1 MTKRASGE
9 KLPTVNNIHKLRG
22 RLTTLEDGDEAGL
35 TSDDIGDGLVL
46 KDKKIEVSMGD
57 GLVLKDN
64 KIEVSTIGDSL
75 RIFGDTGQLCVNVVL
90 QPFVGG
96 AGAVSVSGSARSAY
110 SLNDPLRSGSNW
122 LFYDSNPL
130 QISVINYGLGV
141 MSRVYLR
148 GQLKVGTVI
157 IANEYDSLQWDD
169 ILHYFGDRT
178 PTSLINTV
186 GYEFPY
192 SWAKWRPYGPD
203 KSIWIPVIR
212 RVDAT
217 GNYET
222 ILGEVH
228 MKSGSSGGSSTYFMR
243 FNTTLQVGDRVIF
256 DGVSYWSEHFPF

>member
-46 KDKKIEVSMGD
+46 KD
-57 GLVLKDN
+57 N
-64 KIEVSTIGDSL
+64 KIEVFRHDSL
-75 RIFGDTGQLCVNVVL
+75 KIYASTGQMYVDVVL

-96 AGAVSVSGSARSAY
+96 AGSVSVNGITRSAY
-110 SLNDPLRSGSNW
+110 SNEDPLRPGSNW
-122 LFYDSNPL
+122 KFFDASPL
-130 QISVINYGLGV
+130 QIAVINYGLGV

-148 GQLKVGTVI
+148 GQLKVGAA
-157 IANEYDSLQWDD
+157 IAANQYDSLQWDD
-169 ILHYFGDRT
+169 ILHYFGDAT

-186 GYEFPY
+186 GFEY
-192 SWAKWRPYGPD
+192 SYYKWRPYGPD

-212 RVDAT
+212 RVEAT

>member
-9 KLPTVNNIHKLRG
+9 KLPTVNNIHKLRV

-46 KDKKIEVSMGD
+46 KD
-57 GLVLKDN
+57 N
-64 KIEVSTIGDSL
+64 KIEVFRHDSL
-75 RIFGDTGQLCVNVVL
+75 KIYASTRQMYVDVVL

-96 AGAVSVSGSARSAY
+96 AGSVSVNGITRSAY

-122 LFYDSNPL
+122 LFFDSNPL

-148 GQLKVGTVI
+148 GQLKVGAAI
-157 IANEYDSLQWDD
+157 IANQYDSLQWDD
-169 ILHYFGDRT
+169 ILHYFGDAT

-186 GYEFPY
+186 GDEYSY

-212 RVDAT
+212 RVEAT